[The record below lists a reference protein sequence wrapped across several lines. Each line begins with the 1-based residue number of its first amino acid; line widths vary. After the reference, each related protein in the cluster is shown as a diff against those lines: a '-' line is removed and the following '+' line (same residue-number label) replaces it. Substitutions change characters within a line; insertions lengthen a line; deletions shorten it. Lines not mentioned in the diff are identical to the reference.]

1 MSGKYPASRQG
12 STLPMEGQDH
22 VTESWRSPGTS
33 ADVTVEVAGGWED
46 WCTMPDNDND
56 RSPFGRRPNADPGGG
71 SGTPKPRFAP
81 WLVVPIIL
89 VALLLFNS
97 VLSRTN
103 TNKISFSEFQ
113 TAVAD
118 GKIISDNDHPVRISD
133 NQVSG
138 QISTDEGTKDFTT
151 PLSPNV
157 LVTPGGDFTNS
168 LEEAGIVYTFEQP
181 SVLLSVILNFLPFL
195 LIMFAVYWFVFRRMG
210 SGATGA
216 LNMGKN
222 KVKIYD
228 RKELKTTFA
237 DVAGVDE
244 AKEELREIVEF
255 LSNPKKYQR
264 LGGRIPKGVLLLGP
278 PGCGKTLLA
287 RAVAGEA
294 NVPFFFMSGSEFV
307 EMFVGLGAAR
317 VRELFQQAK
326 EKAPALVFLD
336 EIDTIGKGRAGAGG
350 AGLGAHDEREQ
361 TLNQLLVEMDG
372 FDASK
377 GVIIMAATNRPDVLD
392 PALVRPGRFDRQ
404 VVVDRPDLKGREEIL
419 RVHARGVA
427 LSPNVELRTIA
438 ARTPGFTGADL
449 ENVVNEA
456 ALLAARREK
465 NAVTMDELEEAID
478 RSSMGLERKSR
489 VMSPKEKRRVASHE
503 MGHALVAH
511 YSDNLDP
518 VHRITIIPRGTAA
531 LGLTMTRPLE
541 DRFLA
546 TEPELKD
553 TLAYAMGG
561 RVAEELVYGEISTGA
576 QNDLEKATQIARAM
590 VSEYGMSEKVG
601 PLSLGHDDPNAFFS
615 SGPRISS
622 GTAEK
627 IDEEVSRLLSEAHDQ
642 AERLLLE
649 HRDLLDRLG
658 ELLLVVETIDGEELE
673 AYTSGTKPIPDSAT
687 LAREAEKA
695 DEAAAAVAEDARQ
708 AERNRVAGQR
718 IVMPPAPPMPTI
730 D

>member
-1 MSGKYPASRQG
+1 
-12 STLPMEGQDH
+12 
-22 VTESWRSPGTS
+22 
-33 ADVTVEVAGGWED
+33 
-46 WCTMPDNDND
+46 MPDNNND
-56 RSPFGRRPNADPGGG
+56 RSPFGRRSNADPSG
-71 SGTPKPRFAP
+71 SGTPRPKFAP
-81 WLVVPIIL
+81 WLIVPIIL

-97 VLSRTN
+97 LLSGADT
-103 TNKISFSEFQ
+103 KIPFSEFQ
-113 TAVAD
+113 TAVAEGRIVSSTD
-118 GKIISDNDHPVRISD
+118 EPVRISD
-133 NQVSG
+133 SQVSG
-138 QISTDEGTKDFTT
+138 QIETDTGQEDFTT
-151 PLSPNV
+151 PLAPNV
-157 LVTPGGDFTNS
+157 LVSPGAEFTES
-168 LEEAGIVYTFEQP
+168 LEDAGIVYTFEPP
-181 SVLLSVILNFLPFL
+181 SVLLSLLLNFLPFL

-210 SGATGA
+210 GGATGA
-216 LNMGKN
+216 LNLGKN

-336 EIDTIGKGRAGAGG
+336 EIDTIGKGRAGAAG
-350 AGLGAHDEREQ
+350 AGFGAHDEREQ

-427 LSPNVELRTIA
+427 LSPTVELRTIA

-511 YSDNLDP
+511 YSENLDP

-546 TEPELKD
+546 TEPELKE

-590 VSEYGMSEKVG
+590 VAEYGMSEKVG
-601 PLSLGHDDPNAFFS
+601 PLSLGHDDPNAFFG
-615 SGPRISS
+615 SGPKISA

-627 IDEEVSRLLSEAHDQ
+627 IDEEVSRLLSEAHDH
-642 AERLLLE
+642 AEELLMA
-649 HRDLLDRLG
+649 HRDLLDQLG
-658 ELLLVVETIDGEELE
+658 ELLLLVETIDGDELE
-673 AYTSGTKPIPDSAT
+673 AYTSGTKPIPDTAQ
-687 LAREAEKA
+687 LAREAQVA
-695 DEAAAAVAEDARQ
+695 DDAAAAVVTTERE
-708 AERNRVAGQR
+708 AERSRRGQR
-718 IVMPPAPPMPTI
+718 GVVMPPAPPMPTI

>member
-1 MSGKYPASRQG
+1 
-12 STLPMEGQDH
+12 
-22 VTESWRSPGTS
+22 
-33 ADVTVEVAGGWED
+33 
-46 WCTMPDNDND
+46 MPDNDN
-56 RSPFGRRPNADPGGG
+56 RSPFSRRGGG
-71 SGTPKPRFAP
+71 DDAGGGGTPRPRFAP
-81 WLVVPIIL
+81 WLVVPILL
-89 VALLLFNS
+89 VALLIFNN
-97 VLSRTN
+97 VLSN
-103 TNKISFSEFQ
+103 TQRRSITYNEFITAVEENRLDPETTVKISDSAITGALTTDDGSQDFSTTLAPNFQ
-113 TAVAD
+113 TQDLATFLQ
-118 GKIISDNDHPVRISD
+118 DNDV
-133 NQVSG
+133 NF
-138 QISTDEGTKDFTT
+138 E
-151 PLSPNV
+151 
-157 LVTPGGDFTNS
+157 
-168 LEEAGIVYTFEQP
+168 FEQP
-181 SVLLSVILNFLPFL
+181 SVFLSLLVNILPFA
-195 LIMFAVYWFVFRRMG
+195 LIMIGIYWFVFRRMG
-210 SGATGA
+210 AGASGA

-228 RKELKTTFA
+228 RKEMKTTFA

-244 AKEELREIVEF
+244 AKDELREIVEF

-336 EIDTIGKGRAGAGG
+336 EIDTIGKGRGGVGG

-427 LSPNVELRTIA
+427 LASNVELRTIA

-478 RSSMGLERKSR
+478 RASMGLERKSR
-489 VMSPKEKRRVASHE
+489 VMNDKEKSRVASHE

-511 YSDNLDP
+511 YSENLDP

-541 DRFLA
+541 DRFLN

-561 RVAEELVYGEISTGA
+561 RVAEEIVYGEISTGA
-576 QNDLEKATQIARAM
+576 QNDLERATQIARAM
-590 VSEYGMSEKVG
+590 VTQFGMSEKVG
-601 PLSLGHDDPNAFFS
+601 PLSLGQDDPNAIFA
-615 SGPRISS
+615 GPKISA
-622 GTAEK
+622 GTAER
-627 IDEEVSRLLSEAHDQ
+627 IDEEVMRLLHEAHDQ
-642 AERLLLE
+642 AERLLLQ
-649 HRDLLDRLG
+649 HRDLLDRLSA
-658 ELLLVVETIDGEELE
+658 LLLVTETIDGEDLE
-673 AYTSGTKPIPDSAT
+673 AYTGGTKPIPDAEQ
-687 LAREAEKA
+687 LREHEEAKERETA
-695 DEAAAAVAEDARQ
+695 AAAAAVATEERERERQ
-708 AERNRVAGQR
+708 RAPQ
-718 IVMPPAPPMPTI
+718 ITMPPAPPMPTV

>member
-1 MSGKYPASRQG
+1 
-12 STLPMEGQDH
+12 
-22 VTESWRSPGTS
+22 
-33 ADVTVEVAGGWED
+33 
-46 WCTMPDNDND
+46 MPNDDD
-56 RSPFGRRPNADPGGG
+56 RSPFSRRGGDG
-71 SGTPKPRFAP
+71 GPTPPKPRFAP
-81 WLVVPIIL
+81 WLIVPVLL
-89 VALLLFNS
+89 VGLLVFNNL
-97 VLSRTN
+97 LSN
-103 TNKISFSEFQ
+103 TQRDSITYNEFIEAVEQDRLDPETTVKISDSAITGAITTGDGVQEFSTTLAPNFQ
-113 TAVAD
+113 TQDLATFLQE
-118 GKIISDNDHPVRISD
+118 NDV
-133 NQVSG
+133 NF
-138 QISTDEGTKDFTT
+138 E
-151 PLSPNV
+151 
-157 LVTPGGDFTNS
+157 
-168 LEEAGIVYTFEQP
+168 FEQP
-181 SVLLSVILNFLPFL
+181 SVFLSLLINILPFA
-195 LIMFAVYWFVFRRMG
+195 LIMIGIYWFVFRRMG
-210 SGATGA
+210 GGASGA

-228 RKELKTTFA
+228 RKEMKTTFA

-244 AKEELREIVEF
+244 AKDELREIVEF

-336 EIDTIGKGRAGAGG
+336 EIDTIGKGRGGMSG

-427 LSPNVELRTIA
+427 LSPTVELRTIA

-478 RSSMGLERKSR
+478 RASMGLERKSR
-489 VMSPKEKRRVASHE
+489 VMSEKEKARVASHE

-511 YSDNLDP
+511 YSENLDP

-546 TEPELKD
+546 TEPELKE

-590 VSEYGMSEKVG
+590 VAQYGMSDKVG
-601 PLSLGHDDPNAFFS
+601 PLSLGPDDPNAIFTGPKI
-615 SGPRISS
+615 SG

-627 IDEEVSRLLSEAHDQ
+627 IDDEVTRLLNDAHDQ
-642 AERLLLE
+642 AERILMQ
-649 HRDLLDRLG
+649 HRDMLDRLSA
-658 ELLLVVETIDGEELE
+658 LLLVTETIDGEDLE
-673 AYTSGTKPIPDSAT
+673 AYTSGTKPIPNLEQLRQQEEAKERESA
-687 LAREAEKA
+687 
-695 DEAAAAVAEDARQ
+695 AAAAVAKAPEPGPKRAPQ
-708 AERNRVAGQR
+708 IA
-718 IVMPPAPPMPTI
+718 MPPAPPMPTI

>member
-1 MSGKYPASRQG
+1 
-12 STLPMEGQDH
+12 
-22 VTESWRSPGTS
+22 
-33 ADVTVEVAGGWED
+33 
-46 WCTMPDNDND
+46 MPDNDKSN
-56 RSPFGRRPNADPGGG
+56 GRRSGPDGPSGSGIPRTRLTPWILIALVVLALVAFNQWFQTSSRKPIDLSTFYNYVDQGKITGKVTISATQVTGSFIDTDGTEKNFVTTLPGSNYDPSTTLEPKLQAKGIDYTGTQPSPWFSLLASILPLVLLMGIAYYFLFRRVGGG
-71 SGTPKPRFAP
+71 AANP
-81 WLVVPIIL
+81 
-89 VALLLFNS
+89 
-97 VLSRTN
+97 
-103 TNKISFSEFQ
+103 
-113 TAVAD
+113 
-118 GKIISDNDHPVRISD
+118 
-133 NQVSG
+133 
-138 QISTDEGTKDFTT
+138 
-151 PLSPNV
+151 
-157 LVTPGGDFTNS
+157 
-168 LEEAGIVYTFEQP
+168 
-181 SVLLSVILNFLPFL
+181 
-195 LIMFAVYWFVFRRMG
+195 
-210 SGATGA
+210 

-228 RKELKTTFA
+228 RKEMKTTFS

-244 AKEELREIVEF
+244 AKEELKEIVEF
-255 LSNPKKYQR
+255 LKNPKKYQR

-336 EIDTIGKGRAGAGG
+336 EIDTIGKGRSGVMGAGF
-350 AGLGAHDEREQ
+350 GAHDEREQ

-372 FDASK
+372 FDSSK

-404 VVVDRPDLKGREEIL
+404 VVVDPPDLRGREEIL

-427 LSPNVELRTIA
+427 LDPAVELRMIA

-465 NAVTMDELEEAID
+465 NSVTMDELEEAID
-478 RSSMGLERKSR
+478 RASMGLERKSR
-489 VMSPKEKRRVASHE
+489 VISGREKVRVAAHE

-511 YSDNLDP
+511 FCENLDP
-518 VHRITIIPRGTAA
+518 VHRVTIVARGPAP

-541 DRFLA
+541 DRYMA

-553 TLAYAMGG
+553 MLAFAMGG
-561 RVAEELVYGEISTGA
+561 RVAEEIVFGEVSTGA

-590 VSEYGMSEKVG
+590 VAEYGMSEKVG
-601 PLSLGHDDPNAFFS
+601 PLSLGRDDPNAFWQQPKI
-615 SGPRISS
+615 SGE
-622 GTAEK
+622 TAQL
-627 IDEEVSRLLSEAHDQ
+627 IDQETRRLLDEAHDK
-642 AERLLLE
+642 ADRILKERRE
-649 HRDLLDRLG
+649 LLDELRD
-658 ELLLVVETIDGEELE
+658 LLLVVETIDGDDIE
-673 AYTSGTKPIPDSAT
+673 AYATGTKRVPDPDT
-687 LAREAEKA
+687 ARREQ
-695 DEAAAAVAEDARQ
+695 DERAAAAAAVASKPATAVHARP
-708 AERNRVAGQR
+708 APTPV
-718 IVMPPAPPMPTI
+718 IPPAPPLPA

>member
-1 MSGKYPASRQG
+1 M
-12 STLPMEGQDH
+12 
-22 VTESWRSPGTS
+22 
-33 ADVTVEVAGGWED
+33 
-46 WCTMPDNDND
+46 
-56 RSPFGRRPNADPGGG
+56 
-71 SGTPKPRFAP
+71 
-81 WLVVPIIL
+81 
-89 VALLLFNS
+89 
-97 VLSRTN
+97 
-103 TNKISFSEFQ
+103 KISDSSISGALKQ
-113 TAVAD
+113 SD
-118 GKIISDNDHPVRISD
+118 G
-133 NQVSG
+133 
-138 QISTDEGTKDFTT
+138 TTKNFTT
-151 PLSPNV
+151 ALSTNV
-157 LVTPGGDFTNS
+157 TIDQ
-168 LEEAGIVYTFEQP
+168 AYTDWLQTQT
-181 SVLLSVILNFLPFL
+181 STTSSCSRASSAQLLINILPFV
-195 LIMFAVYWFVFRRMG
+195 LIMGLLYWFVFRRMNAA
-210 SGATGA
+210 GAGA

-228 RKELKTTFA
+228 RKEMKTTFA

-244 AKEELREIVEF
+244 AKDELREIVEF

-336 EIDTIGKGRAGAGG
+336 EIDTIGKGRAGVSG
-350 AGLGAHDEREQ
+350 AGFGAHDEREQ

-427 LSPNVELRTIA
+427 LSPDVDLHTIA

-465 NAVTMDELEEAID
+465 NSVGENELEEAID
-478 RSSMGLERKSR
+478 RASMGLERKSR
-489 VMSPKEKRRVASHE
+489 VMSEKEKTRVAFHE

-511 YSDNLDP
+511 YCENLDP
-518 VHRITIIPRGTAA
+518 IHRITIIPRGTAA

-541 DRFLA
+541 DRYLA

-553 TLAYAMGG
+553 MLAFAMGG
-561 RVAEELVYGEISTGA
+561 RVAEEIIFDEISTGA

-590 VSEYGMSEKVG
+590 VAEYGMSEKVG
-601 PLSLGHDDPNAFFS
+601 PLSLGHDDPNSIFGG
-615 SGPRISS
+615 GPRISS
-622 GTAEK
+622 GTVGEDRRGDLAPPGRGPRPGPCGSCTSIATCSTASRGCCWSPRRSTGQTSRPTRPARRSSPTRSTSAARRTNERRTRPPPRRSRPRRSTCASRASRCRRRLRCPRTDAGAAPAGRLRVPEDRGPSRARAHPEGADPAPGP
-627 IDEEVSRLLSEAHDQ
+627 IDRASDRGTGSSSAWTISLAWPGRSR
-642 AERLLLE
+642 
-649 HRDLLDRLG
+649 
-658 ELLLVVETIDGEELE
+658 T
-673 AYTSGTKPIPDSAT
+673 TSG
-687 LAREAEKA
+687 ARA
-695 DEAAAAVAEDARQ
+695 
-708 AERNRVAGQR
+708 
-718 IVMPPAPPMPTI
+718 
-730 D
+730 